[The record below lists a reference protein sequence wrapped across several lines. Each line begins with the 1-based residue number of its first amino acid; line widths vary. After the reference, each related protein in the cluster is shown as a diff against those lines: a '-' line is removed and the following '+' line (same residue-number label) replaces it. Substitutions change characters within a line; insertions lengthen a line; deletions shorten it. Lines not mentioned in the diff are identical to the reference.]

1 MQRLSRQILAA
12 LLAAIPIVMSA
23 HGAAVAGTYPT
34 GPVTVVVPFSAGG
47 GSDSVARL
55 ISARLGARFN
65 QTFVVENKPGGS
77 TNPANEYVIRAA
89 PDGQKLLLGQVTL
102 SINPSLMPNLPYA
115 PLRDLVPVAHIGDT
129 PVILITSL
137 QFPASDLAS
146 LMDYVRKHPGKINF
160 ASGGVGT
167 SVHLAG
173 EMFKLRTGLDM
184 AHIPYR
190 GSSQMVTDLIGGQ
203 VQMIFNTAS
212 SVVPMIKA
220 GKLRAIAVSGGHR
233 LKELPDVPTFKEAG
247 LDDFDAPS
255 WYGLMAPKGTPDAI
269 VRALNN
275 AVDDILREPDVRES
289 LSQIGV
295 EPAGGTP
302 ADFAR
307 YLQDQQ
313 AMWAK
318 AIKASHIQAEQ

>member
-1 MQRLSRQILAA
+1 MSAGGG
-12 LLAAIPIVMSA
+12 AAIA
-23 HGAAVAGTYPT
+23 DTYPS

-55 ISARLGARFN
+55 ISAKLGTRLN
-65 QTFVVENKPGGS
+65 QTFIVENKPGGS
-77 TNPANEYVIRAA
+77 TNPANEYVIRAV

-129 PVILITSL
+129 PVILVTSPR
-137 QFPASDLAS
+137 FPPTDLAS
-146 LMDYVRKHPGKINF
+146 LMDYVRQRPGKINF

-173 EMFKLRTGLDM
+173 ELFKLRTGLDM

-220 GKLRAIAVSGGHR
+220 GKLRAIAVSGERR

-247 LDDFDAPS
+247 LDNFDAPS
-255 WYGLMAPKGTPDAI
+255 WYGLMAPKGTPDSI
-269 VRALNN
+269 VRVLNT
-275 AVDDILREPDVRES
+275 AVDEILREPDVRET
-289 LSQIGV
+289 LSRIGV
-295 EPAGGTP
+295 EPVGGTP
-302 ADFAR
+302 ADFAH
-307 YLQDQQ
+307 YLHDQQ

-318 AIKASHIQAEQ
+318 VIKASHIQTEQ

>member
-1 MQRLSRQILAA
+1 MLAVPA
-12 LLAAIPIVMSA
+12 LLCAA
-23 HGAAVAGTYPT
+23 GGTAVAGGYPS
-34 GPVTVVVPFSAGG
+34 GPVSVVVPFSPGG

-55 ISARLGARFN
+55 ISARLGAKLHQSFI
-65 QTFVVENKPGGS
+65 VENKPGGS

-115 PLRDLVPVAHIGDT
+115 PLRDLAPVAHIGDT
-129 PVILITSL
+129 PVILVTSP
-137 QFPASDLAS
+137 QFPPTDLPT

-173 EMFKLRTGLDM
+173 ELFKLRTGLEM

-220 GKLRAIAVSGGHR
+220 GKLRAIAVSGAHR
-233 LKELPDVPTFKEAG
+233 LKELPDVPTFTEAG
-247 LDDFDAPS
+247 LDNFDAPS
-255 WYGLMAPKGTPDAI
+255 WYGLMAPKDTPDAI
-269 VRALNN
+269 VRLLNT
-275 AVDDILREPDVRES
+275 AVDEILREPDVRES

-302 ADFAR
+302 ADFAH
-307 YLQDQQ
+307 YLREQQ

-318 AIKASHIQAEQ
+318 VIKASHIQTEP